1 MGEFHIDL
9 AGVAAIVI
17 AAVALVKAWRGA
29 PSDKAD
35 AAKTYQ
41 EMVARSAKD
50 QQEMRAQL
58 KVMQAQIDCLQ
69 EDIDEYKQ
77 GVDKLINQL
86 ETHNITPAWR
96 PRRRKK
102 V

>member
-29 PSDKAD
+29 PGDKAD
-35 AAKTYQ
+35 AARTYQ
-41 EMVARSAKD
+41 EMVACAAEE
-50 QQEMRAQL
+50 QEKTRKQL
-58 KVMQAQIDCLQ
+58 KSMQAQIDCLQ
-69 EDIDEYKQ
+69 EDIDEYKI
-77 GVDKLINQL
+77 GVDKLITQL

-96 PRRRKK
+96 PKRRRGK
-102 V
+102 